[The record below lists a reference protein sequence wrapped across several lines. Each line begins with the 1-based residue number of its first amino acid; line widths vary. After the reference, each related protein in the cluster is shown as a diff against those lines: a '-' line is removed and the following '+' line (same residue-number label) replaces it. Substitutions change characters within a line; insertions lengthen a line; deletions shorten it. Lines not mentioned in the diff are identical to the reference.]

1 MTCEKSCGAVVYTV
15 ADGEIKYLL
24 VANMDGN
31 WGFPKGH
38 MEGMETETETALREV
53 YEEAHLNIQLINGFR
68 ETDEYPL
75 PQKPDCRKQ
84 VVYFL
89 GTFQNQAVQC
99 QPEEISES
107 RLVCCRDA
115 MQLLQFNR
123 SREILA
129 KADGYLATPTGACAR
144 RYSADSSKCV
154 PHCAAEGSDFHR
166 VSFTHHPIFDL
177 KFGL

>member
-1 MTCEKSCGAVVYTV
+1 MVYTV

-53 YEEAHLNIQLINGFR
+53 YEEAHLNIQLIDGFR

-129 KADGYLATPTGACAR
+129 KADGYLSTAKPGRIASAR
-144 RYSADSSKCV
+144 N
-154 PHCAAEGSDFHR
+154 PGF
-166 VSFTHHPIFDL
+166 
-177 KFGL
+177 